1 MGDSK
6 LFRSIKVGNL
16 TLSHRIV
23 LAPMTRYRSMERS
36 HIPYVSIMKEYYTQR
51 ASDPGTLLITEAT
64 FVAQKADIYKNAPG
78 AWTQAQLSTW
88 KEITD
93 AVHAEG
99 SFIFCQLW
107 ALGRT
112 ADYVDLKEE
121 NPSLDLVAPSA
132 IKLTESF
139 ETPRPLTLDEIKEYP
154 QLFARTAF
162 DAVHRADF
170 DGIEVHSANGYLI
183 DQFLQDVSNQ
193 PTDEYGGSIKNR
205 AQFGLEVLDAVV
217 KAIGPRRTGIRL
229 SPWSTAQDMG
239 MQDPVPTFS
248 YFVSEVKRRHPD
260 LAYLHVVEP
269 RVAVDRSRKATA
281 LESNDFIHRIWAPKP
296 LISAGGYTR
305 ESAMQTAD
313 RKGDIIAFG
322 RYFISN
328 PDLTARLKEN
338 IPFTPYDR
346 STFYLHGEAA
356 EGYIEYPFA
365 SEL

>member
-6 LFRSIKVGNL
+6 LFRPIKVGNL

-23 LAPMTRYRSMERS
+23 LAPMTRYRSTERS

-64 FVAQKADIYKNAPG
+64 FVAQKAGIYKNALG
-78 AWTQAQLSTW
+78 AWTQAHGKRCDSPR
-88 KEITD
+88 
-93 AVHAEG
+93 

-112 ADYVDLKEE
+112 ADYIDLKDE

-132 IKLTESF
+132 IKLTDSF
-139 ETPRPLTLDEIKEYP
+139 ETPQKIPKSKKLTKKE
-154 QLFARTAF
+154 RTSTECALMDF
-162 DAVHRADF
+162 SKTRLGF
-170 DGIEVHSANGYLI
+170 DGIEVHGANGYLI

-193 PTDEYGGSIKNR
+193 RTDEYGGSIKNR
-205 AQFGLEVLDAVV
+205 ARFGLAVLDAVV
-217 KAIGPRRTGIRL
+217 QAIGPRCTGIRL

-269 RVAVDRSRKATA
+269 RVAVDRSRKASA
-281 LESNDFIHRIWAPKP
+281 LESNDSIRRIWAPKP

-328 PDLTARLKEN
+328 PDLTARLKES
-338 IPFTPYDR
+338 IPFTPYNR
-346 STFYLHGEAA
+346 STFYLHGEVA
-356 EGYIEYPFA
+356 EGYIDYPFT

>member
-1 MGDSK
+1 
-6 LFRSIKVGNL
+6 
-16 TLSHRIV
+16 
-23 LAPMTRYRSMERS
+23 
-36 HIPYVSIMKEYYTQR
+36 MKPSGLEGMLC
-51 ASDPGTLLITEAT
+51 S
-64 FVAQKADIYKNAPG
+64 
-78 AWTQAQLSTW
+78 
-88 KEITD
+88 ITD

-112 ADYVDLKEE
+112 GDYIDLKEE

-132 IKLTESF
+132 IKLTDSL
-139 ETPRPLTLDEIKEYP
+139 ETPRSLTLDEIKEYP
-154 QLFARTAF
+154 QLFVRAAF
-162 DAVHRADF
+162 DAVHKAGI
-170 DGIEVHSANGYLI
+170 DGIEVHGANGYLI
-183 DQFLQDVSNQ
+183 DQFLHDVSNQ
-193 PTDEYGGSIKNR
+193 RTDEYGGSIKNR
-205 AQFGLEVLDAVV
+205 VRFGLEVLDAVV
-217 KAIGPRRTGIRL
+217 KAIGPRCTGIRV

-248 YFVSEVKRRHPD
+248 YFVSEIKRRHPD

-269 RVAVDRSRKATA
+269 RVAVDRPRKASA
-281 LESNDFIHRIWAPKP
+281 LESNDFIRHIWAPKP

-328 PDLTARLKEN
+328 PDLTVRLKEN

-346 STFYLHGEAA
+346 SIFYLHGEVA
-356 EGYIEYPFA
+356 EGYIDCPFA